1 METFCPP
8 RGSPEKC
15 FQRTARGCAPPV
27 DVLRDGGDA
36 SSVNDPVVT
45 PLRRISNPLFD
56 IAWAWQSPIGESV
69 ADFFNGVDN
78 PLGRAVARRLSISG
92 ARAVATR
99 IAPDWSNLA
108 AIEDGTIVSVVGRA
122 RVAATSLLRVADR
135 PVIGLVLGFPMRAF
149 KGFLPRQ
156 RRVSLFGPLQEPVKV
171 WGTEAEQLEVAHDF
185 DLVGPSGQ
193 RVPILV
199 EGARLMAKPS
209 FPLRQVLE
217 ESEIFDV
224 IDLPADANRT
234 DVRGGFLWDQALV
247 EVIGP
252 KNNRTGTGA
261 AAMSIGDTDEPPT
274 LIIPRGL
281 PPPRVSDG

>member
-1 METFCPP
+1 V
-8 RGSPEKC
+8 S
-15 FQRTARGCAPPV
+15 
-27 DVLRDGGDA
+27 
-36 SSVNDPVVT
+36 DPVVA
-45 PLRRISNPLFD
+45 PLRRLSNPRFD

-69 ADFFNGVDN
+69 ASFFNGVDN

-122 RVAATSLLRVADR
+122 RVVATALLRVADR

-149 KGFLPRQ
+149 NALFPRGASKSPIGAEQ
-156 RRVSLFGPLQEPVKV
+156 KVAKV
-171 WGTEAEQLEVAHDF
+171 WGTEADQLEVAHDF

-199 EGARLMAKPS
+199 EGARLMATPS
-209 FPLRQVLE
+209 FPLRHVPE
-217 ESEIFDV
+217 ESAIFEAM
-224 IDLPADANRT
+224 DLPADANRT
-234 DVRGGFLWDQALV
+234 DVRGGFLWDEALV

-252 KNNRTGTGA
+252 KNNRTGADGPA
-261 AAMSIGDTDEPPT
+261 ISIGDTDEPPT

>member
-1 METFCPP
+1 M
-8 RGSPEKC
+8 S
-15 FQRTARGCAPPV
+15 
-27 DVLRDGGDA
+27 
-36 SSVNDPVVT
+36 DPAVT
-45 PLRRISNPLFD
+45 PLRRISNPRFD

-122 RVAATSLLRVADR
+122 HVAATSLVRVADR
-135 PVIGLVLGFPMRAF
+135 PVIGLILGFPMRAF
-149 KGFLPRQ
+149 NAIYSHRSKKSPA
-156 RRVSLFGPLQEPVKV
+156 GPDANPKRV
-171 WGTEAEQLEVAHDF
+171 WGTQAEQLEVAHGF

-209 FPLRQVLE
+209 FPLRLVPE
-217 ESEIFDV
+217 EPEIFDAV
-224 IDLPADANRT
+224 DLPADANRT
-234 DVRGGFLWDQALV
+234 DVRGGFLWDEALV

-252 KNNRTGTGA
+252 KNDRSGTAGRA
-261 AAMSIGDTDEPPT
+261 ISIGDTDEPPT

-281 PPPRVSDG
+281 PPTRVSDG

>member
-1 METFCPP
+1 VFSTTDRLCPAPQRAHQLTFLEAEATL
-8 RGSPEKC
+8 RSVSDSD
-15 FQRTARGCAPPV
+15 TVAP
-27 DVLRDGGDA
+27 
-36 SSVNDPVVT
+36 
-45 PLRRISNPLFD
+45 PLRRLGNPRFD

-69 ADFFNGVDN
+69 ASFFNGVDN

-99 IAPDWSNLA
+99 IVPDWSNLA

-149 KGFLPRQ
+149 QAFLPRQ
-156 RRVSLFGPLQEPVKV
+156 RRVSPFGPEKEPVKV

-185 DLVGPSGQ
+185 DLIGPSGQ
-193 RVPILV
+193 GVPILV
-199 EGARLMAKPS
+199 DGARLMAKPS
-209 FPLRQVLE
+209 FPLRHIPE
-217 ESEIFDV
+217 ESEILDAM
-224 IDLPADANRT
+224 DLPADANRT
-234 DVRGGFLWDQALV
+234 DVRGGFLWDEALV

-252 KNNRTGTGA
+252 KNNRAGTAGPA
-261 AAMSIGDTDEPPT
+261 ISIGDTDEPPT